1 MKSNLK
7 RFFGAVTLVLVWTVA
22 ALIVNDNLILPKISE
37 VIKRLVSMFMYDGL
51 FSQIVVSTS
60 RVFLGI
66 SCSII
71 IGNIFAYFSFK
82 KNLYSFFEPLF
93 SLIKSTPVISFI
105 LIVLFFTKKNMLSII
120 VVFFVS
126 IPVIYENVLNGL
138 KNIDSKK
145 SELFKIYNVSNE
157 KRFLYLYLPVII
169 KKTLLSL
176 KISTGMAF
184 KAGST
189 SEVISGASGGL
200 GEVMYLSKLTFEM
213 ADLIGVTFIIIF
225 VSFLIEMII
234 SRVFKGV
241 NEKYD

>member
-1 MKSNLK
+1 MKSNTK
-7 RFFGAVTLVLVWTVA
+7 RFFGAVTLVLIWTVA
-22 ALIVNDNLILPKISE
+22 ALIVDDNLILPKISE
-37 VIKRLVSMFMYDGL
+37 IIRRLFDMFVYDGL
-51 FSQIVVSTS
+51 FSQILISTS
-60 RVFLGI
+60 RVIFGI
-66 SCSII
+66 TCSII
-71 IGNIFAYFSFK
+71 IGNLLAYISYK
-82 KNLYSFFEPLF
+82 KNLYNFFEPLF

-138 KNIDSKK
+138 KTIDSKK
-145 SELFKIYNVSNE
+145 LELFKIYNVSFD
-157 KRFLYLYLPVII
+157 KKFRYLYLPTII
-169 KKTLLSL
+169 KNTLLSL

-213 ADLIGVTFIIIF
+213 ADLIGVTLIIIF

-234 SRVFKGV
+234 SVIYKGV
-241 NEKYD
+241 NKKYD